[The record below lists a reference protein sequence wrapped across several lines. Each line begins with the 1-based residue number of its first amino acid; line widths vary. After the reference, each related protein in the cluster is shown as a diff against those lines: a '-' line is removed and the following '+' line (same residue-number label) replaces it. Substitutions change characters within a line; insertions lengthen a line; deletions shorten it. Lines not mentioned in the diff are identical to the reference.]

1 MTGILWVSLLA
12 LCQAG
17 LWMKRNAEGAEEDAE
32 KSGKRFFTA
41 KEDKFL
47 RTRTKDVLD
56 LPRRRE
62 GR

>member
-1 MTGILWVSLLA
+1 
-12 LCQAG
+12 
-17 LWMKRNAEGAEEDAE
+17 MKRNAGGSEGAEEV
-32 KSGKRFFTA
+32 GKRFFTA

-56 LPRRRE
+56 LPQRRE